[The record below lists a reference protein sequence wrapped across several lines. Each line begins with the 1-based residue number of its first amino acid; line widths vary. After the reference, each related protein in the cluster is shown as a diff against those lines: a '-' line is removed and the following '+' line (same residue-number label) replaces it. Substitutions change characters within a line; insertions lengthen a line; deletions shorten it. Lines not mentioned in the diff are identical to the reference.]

1 MEFFR
6 RVDHVCGENVGE
18 TKWFRGN
25 AMIEKSED
33 RFYGPADVTRS
44 KNAEYT
50 VQGFRSLQNFT
61 ICLKPGLNVFLGTNG
76 SGKTNFI
83 DFLDFI
89 TILVTKNTAAA
100 VSAAGGVA
108 RVFSQEALKRKIPR
122 ITAKITG
129 IADLTQHAMS
139 AIRNPLFRFE
149 YEIDI
154 RYSKFHTAVY
164 IANEKIKFK
173 NLHRNE
179 FAFDS
184 DASVGSIELHR
195 KSPIA
200 DDDVRWTVGPYLL
213 SNAHRNPLRH
223 YHSHRFQGR
232 TPRQRSPQE
241 IRKQSLARSPAVGPD
256 ESILID
262 RSVFPAFDAVRQAL
276 SRGRSFNLNPQLAR
290 APDDISRIPSID
302 ADGSGLSATIYQMQQ
317 ARRSETRAPAYRRRF
332 AKDSLDIIIGWTQIV
347 IPDLTDISAT
357 ADPHT
362 GKYLVSLH
370 VEGGVNGLKIPLQSA
385 SDGTLKWLCFV
396 CLIVSQGAEYTFEE
410 PENFLHPMMQ
420 QYFISLI
427 RESIQSS
434 DKDSRFILTTHSETI
449 INQCN
454 PDELILFKF
463 HDGETISKTIENAS
477 ALIEQINATG
487 FGLGHF
493 YSKNVL
499 R

>member
-1 MEFFR
+1 
-6 RVDHVCGENVGE
+6 
-18 TKWFRGN
+18 
-25 AMIEKSED
+25 MIDNSHQEA
-33 RFYGPADVTRS
+33 YGPSDIS
-44 KNAEYT
+44 KRKSAEYT
-50 VQGFRSLQNFT
+50 IQGFRSLQDFT
-61 ICLKPGLNVFLGTNG
+61 ISLKPGLNVFLGSNG

-83 DFLDFI
+83 EFLDFI
-89 TILVTKNTAAA
+89 TVLVTKNTAAA

-108 RVFSQEALKRKIPR
+108 RVFSQEALKKKIPR

-129 IADLTQHAMS
+129 LADINQS
-139 AIRNPLFRFE
+139 AVSRVRKPLFRFE
-149 YEIDI
+149 YEVDI

-173 NLHRNE
+173 NLHTDE
-179 FAFDS
+179 LFS
-184 DASVGSIELHR
+184 ESEHSVGSVEIHR
-195 KSPIA
+195 KSPLA

-213 SNAHRNPLRH
+213 SNSHRNPLRH
-223 YHSHRFQGR
+223 VHNHRLQS
-232 TPRQRSPQE
+232 RSL
-241 IRKQSLARSPAVGPD
+241 RLQSDPDARRHLLLQVPSVGPD
-256 ESILID
+256 ESILAD
-262 RSVFPAFDAVRQAL
+262 RTLFPALDAVRMAL

-290 APDDISRIPSID
+290 EPDDISKSPIIE

-317 ARRSETRAPAYRRRF
+317 ARRSETRSPGYRRRF
-332 AKDSLDIIIGWTQIV
+332 AKDALDTIIGWTQIV

-370 VEGGVNGLKIPLQSA
+370 VQGGGHALKIPLQSA

-396 CLIVSQGAEYTFEE
+396 CLIVSQGSEYTFEE

-427 RESIQSS
+427 RDTIGSS
-434 DKDSRFILTTHSETI
+434 DKTGRFIVSTHSETI
-449 INQCN
+449 INQCSPN
-454 PDELILFKF
+454 ELILFKF
-463 HDGETISKTIENAS
+463 ENGETLCKHVDNVSSIV
-477 ALIEQINATG
+477 EQINSTG

>member
-1 MEFFR
+1 M
-6 RVDHVCGENVGE
+6 
-18 TKWFRGN
+18 T
-25 AMIEKSED
+25 EKPQDEI
-33 RFYGPADVTRS
+33 YGPADVSRR
-44 KNAEYT
+44 KYAEYA
-50 VQGFRSLQNFT
+50 VQGFRSLQNFS
-61 ICLKPGLNVFLGTNG
+61 ICVKPGLNVFLGANG

-89 TILVTKNTAAA
+89 TTLVNKNTASA

-108 RVFSQEALKRKIPR
+108 RVFSQETLKRKIPR

-129 IADLTQHAMS
+129 IADLSQSAMS
-139 AIRNPLFRFE
+139 QVRKPLFRFE
-149 YEIDI
+149 YEVDI

-173 NLHRNE
+173 NLHTNDMAAE
-179 FAFDS
+179 S
-184 DASVGSIELHR
+184 EHPVGSIEMHR
-195 KSPIA
+195 KSPLV

-223 YHSHRFQGR
+223 LHNHRLQSR
-232 TPRQRSPQE
+232 SLRQQPGHE
-241 IRKQSLARSPAVGPD
+241 VRKQILLQTPSVGPD
-256 ESILID
+256 ESILVD
-262 RSVFPAFDAVRQAL
+262 RSIFPAFDAVRQAL

-290 APDDISRIPSID
+290 NPDDISRIPVIE

-317 ARRSETRAPAYRRRF
+317 ARRSETRAPVYRRRF
-332 AKDSLDIIIGWTQIV
+332 AKDALDTIIAWTRIV

-370 VEGGVNGLKIPLQSA
+370 VQGGVHTLKIPLQSA

-396 CLIVSQGAEYTFEE
+396 CLIVSQGSEYTFEE

-427 RESIQSS
+427 RDTIGSS
-434 DKDSRFILTTHSETI
+434 DKDGRFIVSTHSETI

-454 PDELILFKF
+454 PSELVLFKF
-463 HDGETISKTIENAS
+463 CNGETTCKTIDNTTAI
-477 ALIEQINATG
+477 IEQINSTG